1 MQNTSV
7 KSEGC
12 NSTPMIEKEVHEDHA
27 EEPLMV
33 TQEAVEAYEKRTGF
47 YGIGKI
53 MVEDGHWIIV
63 TKEEL
68 AQSRARAHTSRI
80 VVTRPRGIA

>member
-1 MQNTSV
+1 MQDTSA
-7 KSEGC
+7 KTSGR
-12 NSTPMIEKEVHEDHA
+12 NSTPSGSESHSELKT
-27 EEPLMV
+27 EPLMV

-53 MVEDGHWIIV
+53 MVEDGHWVLV

-68 AQSRARAHTSRI
+68 AQSRARVLANR
-80 VVTRPRGIA
+80 VAVPRQRGIS